1 MAAGLTQILQETITG
16 HQVVKSFGAEDFES
30 KRFRLAA
37 QRLRA
42 GNLRYVAHQALASPV
57 IEIFGALTFI
67 LLLTFARLQ
76 AKSAIDVYKRQTGS
90 FAFNSNSIDSAYCA
104 KYKQAATPNTNPTV
118 TMIVA
123 SLAISR

>member
-1 MAAGLTQILQETITG
+1 MAAGMTQILQETITG

-57 IEIFGALTFI
+57 IEIFRRVNVHHPA
-67 LLLTFARLQ
+67 A
-76 AKSAIDVYKRQTGS
+76 DVHS
-90 FAFNSNSIDSAYCA
+90 
-104 KYKQAATPNTNPTV
+104 PP
-118 TMIVA
+118 A
-123 SLAISR
+123 S